1 MKKDIIVCC
10 SLFVFICAA
19 CGPSKQ
25 ELAEKARQ
33 DSLLQDSIKKAEILA
48 KVKQEMQ
55 AEHLEAV
62 KNSIKITKAYLGSPN
77 SVGGVEAYF
86 YYKNISDKTIKYVR
100 WYGKALNAVGDT
112 VLCEVRH
119 ESLFGGKDT
128 GPVKPGSMGGGCWD
142 VLYNSTAKTLVITAV
157 DIEFMD
163 DDNTLYI
170 DGDELQYIIKQ

>member
-1 MKKDIIVCC
+1 MIVCC
-10 SLFVFICAA
+10 SLLMVLCAA

-33 DSLLQDSIKKAEILA
+33 DSLVQDSIKKAEILA
-48 KVKQEMQ
+48 QVKKEM
-55 AEHLEAV
+55 AEEHLEAV
-62 KNSIKITKAYLGSPN
+62 KKSIKITKAYLGSPN

-86 YYKNISDKTIKYVR
+86 YFKNISGRTIKYVR

-119 ESLFGGKDT
+119 ESLFGGKKT
-128 GPVKPGSMGGGCWD
+128 GPIKPGVTSGGCWD
-142 VLYNSTAKTLVITAV
+142 ALYNSTAKTLVITAV
-157 DIEFMD
+157 DIDFMD

-170 DGDELQYIIKQ
+170 DGDELQYIK